1 MSKSAPLA
9 NKATQSEQKLNT
21 LGPGRVLIAVYAI
34 FALAATV
41 RSSYQL
47 FTAFDKSPVNYSL
60 SVLSGLVYILATV
73 ALAKP
78 SSGWQKVARAT
89 LGFELAGVLLVG
101 TYSLF
106 FPVASVKLT
115 SVWSNFGMYYGFV
128 PLALPIIG
136 LYWLAKRGR
145 G

>member
-1 MSKSAPLA
+1 MSKSAAPA
-9 NKATQSEQKLNT
+9 KKAAQSAAKTSN
-21 LGPGRVLIAVYAI
+21 LGPGRVLIAVYAV

-47 FTAFDKSPVNYSL
+47 LTAFEKSPVNYSL
-60 SVLSGLVYILATV
+60 SVLSGLVYILATL
-73 ALAKP
+73 ALAKT
-78 SSGWQKVARAT
+78 SAGWQKVARAT

-115 SVWSNFGMYYGFV
+115 SVWSDFGMYYGFI